1 MWMMIRKSEEMGM
14 EKRETAKELG
24 MSRNTLRKIIQV
36 IIILDPYKPRIRE
49 VIWNYN
55 FFSIRI
61 RGGDQK

>member
-1 MWMMIRKSEEMGM
+1 M

-61 RGGDQK
+61 RGGSEITVMAIDIQS